1 MEYKCIVYVIDN
13 CLDDREF
20 RNLVNTELIK
30 SGFTSLGFDDAR
42 ISDKVKNNDNDM
54 LLKKGGIKYTAQT
67 FLNEN
72 IGDKEIDEVLKDM
85 EKENVSAGIIITN
98 KEITNNIKEK
108 AKSHNI
114 KIWDRTKLFSSIKN
128 NN

>member
-1 MEYKCIVYVIDN
+1 MEYKCIVYVIEN

-108 AKSHNI
+108 AKLHNI

>member
-1 MEYKCIVYVIDN
+1 MEYKCIVYIIDN

-30 SGFTSLGFDDAR
+30 SGFTSLGFDDTR
-42 ISDKVKNNDNDM
+42 ISDKTKNNDNDM

>member
-108 AKSHNI
+108 AKLHNI

>member
-54 LLKKGGIKYTAQT
+54 LLKKGAIKYTAQT

>member
-72 IGDKEIDEVLKDM
+72 IGDKEIGEVLKDM

-98 KEITNNIKEK
+98 KEITNEIKEK
-108 AKSHNI
+108 AKLHNI

>member
-54 LLKKGGIKYTAQT
+54 LLKKGAIKYTAQT

-108 AKSHNI
+108 AKLHNI

>member
-54 LLKKGGIKYTAQT
+54 LLKKGAIKYTAQT

-72 IGDKEIDEVLKDM
+72 IGDKEIGEVLKDM

-108 AKSHNI
+108 AKLHNI

>member
-1 MEYKCIVYVIDN
+1 
-13 CLDDREF
+13 
-20 RNLVNTELIK
+20 
-30 SGFTSLGFDDAR
+30 
-42 ISDKVKNNDNDM
+42 

-108 AKSHNI
+108 AKLHNI

>member
-20 RNLVNTELIK
+20 RNLVNAELIK

-42 ISDKVKNNDNDM
+42 ISDKTKNNDNDM

>member
-72 IGDKEIDEVLKDM
+72 IGDKEIGEVLKDM

-108 AKSHNI
+108 AKLHNI

>member
-54 LLKKGGIKYTAQT
+54 LLKKGAIKYTAQT

-72 IGDKEIDEVLKDM
+72 IGDKEIGEVLKDM

-98 KEITNNIKEK
+98 KEITNEIKEK
-108 AKSHNI
+108 AKLHNI

>member
-1 MEYKCIVYVIDN
+1 
-13 CLDDREF
+13 
-20 RNLVNTELIK
+20 
-30 SGFTSLGFDDAR
+30 
-42 ISDKVKNNDNDM
+42 M

-85 EKENVSAGIIITN
+85 EKENVNAGIIITN

-108 AKSHNI
+108 AESHNI